1 MKNGYPAVIS
11 LFRIYTLKMRGNYRR
26 ARIYTT
32 VAAMLVVSSLAPD
45 ILPVAAQQS
54 GSLPAELAAME
65 ANLGLP
71 SGESLSLFA
80 RLGNI
85 ETKVFGSPR
94 AGSIVARVESL
105 DKALAKGLETPQD
118 NQQENSN
125 DKAPAA
131 PAEPPPRRGADEPV
145 DAYIKRMTAALPLE
159 NVRTTRFFRMEPVVG
174 KPAEEPGD
182 YLEVIMKATSNKV
195 IRFKEMPVPVY
206 ITPFADR
213 QYMRACIQGFE
224 NWEQSTRGMVRFVQV
239 DDPAGAR
246 IRVIWSRLGLKKDD
260 KNCALGAHTV
270 TKWKKKGPGKVTVL
284 SVGAVPI
291 PLYIPKL
298 GPKYKVPAQ
307 VIEVNLD
314 LLNSRPVRTRLQ
326 LLENLVTHELGHA
339 MGMLGHS
346 QNRKDM
352 MYAVTDEYSRIS
364 PRDVNTLTRL
374 YKMKVEIPL

>member
-1 MKNGYPAVIS
+1 M
-11 LFRIYTLKMRGNYRR
+11 
-26 ARIYTT
+26 
-32 VAAMLVVSSLAPD
+32 VSSLVSDMRPA
-45 ILPVAAQQS
+45 AAQQS
-54 GSLPAELAAME
+54 SSLPAELAAME

-71 SGESLSLFA
+71 SGESQSLFA
-80 RLGNI
+80 RLDNI
-85 ETKVFGSPR
+85 ETRVFGSPR
-94 AGSIVARVESL
+94 TGSIVARVEAL
-105 DKALAKGLETPQD
+105 EKALEKALENPQEKTED
-118 NQQENSN
+118 IPEAS
-125 DKAPAA
+125 ASP
-131 PAEPPPRRGADEPV
+131 PPPRTADEPV
-145 DAYIKRMTAALPLE
+145 DVYIKRMTAALPLE

-174 KPAEEPGD
+174 RTAGEPGD
-182 YLEVIMKATSNKV
+182 YLEVIMKATGNKV

-213 QYMRACIQGFE
+213 QYMRACIRGFE
-224 NWEQSTRGMVRFVQV
+224 NWEESTRGMVRFVQV

-246 IRVIWSRLGLKKDD
+246 IRVIWSKLGLKKDD
-260 KNCALGAHTV
+260 RNCALGAHTV

-291 PLYIPKL
+291 PLYIPRL

-307 VIEVNLD
+307 IIEVNLD
-314 LLNSRPVRTRLQ
+314 LLNSRPIRTRLQ

-364 PRDVNTLTRL
+364 PRDVSTLNRL
-374 YKMKVEIPL
+374 YQMKVEIPL

>member
-1 MKNGYPAVIS
+1 MKNGSPAVIS
-11 LFRIYTLKMRGNYRR
+11 LFRIYTQTMRGKYRQ
-26 ARIYTT
+26 AIIFT
-32 VAAMLVVSSLAPD
+32 AAAATLVVSSLVSDMRPA
-45 ILPVAAQQS
+45 AAQQS
-54 GSLPAELAAME
+54 SSLPAELAAME

-71 SGESLSLFA
+71 SGESQSLFA
-80 RLGNI
+80 RLDNI
-85 ETKVFGSPR
+85 ETRVFGSPR
-94 AGSIVARVESL
+94 TGSIVARVEAL
-105 DKALAKGLETPQD
+105 EKALEKALENPQEKTED
-118 NQQENSN
+118 IPEAS
-125 DKAPAA
+125 ASP
-131 PAEPPPRRGADEPV
+131 PPPRTADEPV
-145 DAYIKRMTAALPLE
+145 DVYIKRMTAALPLE

-174 KPAEEPGD
+174 RTAGEPGD
-182 YLEVIMKATSNKV
+182 YLEVIMKATGNKV

-213 QYMRACIQGFE
+213 QYMRACIRGFE
-224 NWEQSTRGMVRFVQV
+224 NWEESTRGMVRFVQV

-246 IRVIWSRLGLKKDD
+246 IRVIWSKLGLKKDD
-260 KNCALGAHTV
+260 RNCALGAHTV

-291 PLYIPKL
+291 PLYIPRL

-307 VIEVNLD
+307 IIEVNLD
-314 LLNSRPVRTRLQ
+314 LLNSRPIRTRLQ

-364 PRDVNTLTRL
+364 PRDVSTLNRL
-374 YKMKVEIPL
+374 YQMKVEIPL